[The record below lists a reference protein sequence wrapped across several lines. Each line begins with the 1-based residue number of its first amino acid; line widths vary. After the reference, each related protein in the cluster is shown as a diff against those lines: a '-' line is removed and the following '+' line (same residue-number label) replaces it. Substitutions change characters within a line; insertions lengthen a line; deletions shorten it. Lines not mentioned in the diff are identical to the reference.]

1 MERPAPNSLSIEEKL
16 EHLLSQGA
24 SHDRALEL
32 LVDILIERG
41 QAISA
46 EKRERCAELILTVID
61 HCRTGTLAHAAHR
74 LATLDFIPRSLLLAL
89 ARQSIE
95 VAEPV
100 LSRAEDLASGD
111 LAVLIEN
118 CAPSHLEAIAS
129 RENLDE
135 TLTACLIARGDRQA
149 IATCARNR
157 KARLTRAS
165 FDDLVT
171 MADDDEAVRKALCH
185 RHDLPEAV
193 LPRFWPTCDD
203 GEKARLLVAGFSDD
217 AARASGDPD
226 PKPADLQEEEEEEAL
241 KLDRQLAGII
251 LQYSDIG
258 NLSRTSQMLAERA
271 GIDEGIAFDLVC
283 GSYERGLVLLARA
296 ANIDEWTF
304 LQLIC
309 ARMKLTSAKAAPHRA
324 LKSFRE
330 YPREEA
336 KKVLLKIIAIRSADT
351 MAARKAKAG
360 EKKKRSAA

>member
-24 SHDRALEL
+24 SHDRTLEL

-41 QAISA
+41 REISA

-74 LATLDFIPRSLLLAL
+74 LAALDFVPRSLLLAL

-100 LSRAEDLASGD
+100 LSLSDDLASED
-111 LAVLIEN
+111 LAVLIEKA
-118 CAPSHLEAIAS
+118 APAHLQAIAS

-157 KARLTRAS
+157 KAKLTRAS

-171 MADDDEAVRKALCH
+171 MADDDQTVRKALCH

-193 LPRFWPTCDD
+193 LPRFWPACDD
-203 GEKARLLVAGFSDD
+203 GEKARLLMAGFSDD
-217 AARASGDPD
+217 ASGDLD
-226 PKPADLQEEEEEEAL
+226 PEPADMQEEEEEEAL

-330 YPREEA
+330 YPRDEA
-336 KKVLLKIIAIRSADT
+336 KKVLLEIIALKSADT
-351 MAARKAKAG
+351 LAAKKAKAG

>member
-1 MERPAPNSLSIEEKL
+1 MERPSPNPDSIEAKL
-16 EHLLSQGA
+16 ERLLSQGA

-41 QAISA
+41 PEMSEA
-46 EKRERCAELILTVID
+46 KREHSAQLILTVIGQ
-61 HCRTGTLAHAAHR
+61 CRTPTLAIAAHR
-74 LATLDFIPRSLLLAL
+74 LASLDFIPHSLLLTL

-100 LSRAEDLASGD
+100 LSLSSDLSPEE
-111 LAVLIEN
+111 LVSVIEHA
-118 CAPSHLEAIAS
+118 APEHLQAIAS

-135 TLTACLIARGDRQA
+135 TLTASLIARGEKQA

-157 KARLTRAS
+157 KAKLTRAS
-165 FDDLVT
+165 FDDLVA
-171 MADDDEAVRKALCH
+171 MADDDSSVRKALCH

-193 LPRFWPTCDD
+193 LPRFWPGCDD
-203 GEKARLLVAGFSDD
+203 EDKARLLVAGFSGD
-217 AARASGDPD
+217 AAQASGDPE
-226 PKPADLQEEEEEEAL
+226 PEPPTEEDEEEAI

-251 LQYSDIG
+251 LQYSDIS

-271 GIDEGIAFDLVC
+271 GVDEGIAFDLVC
-283 GSYERGLVLLARA
+283 GSYERGVVLLARA
-296 ANIDEWTF
+296 ANVDEWTF

-309 ARMKLTSAKAAPHRA
+309 ARMQLTSAKTAPHRA

-336 KKVLLKIIAIRSADT
+336 KKILLEIIAIKSAD
-351 MAARKAKAG
+351 AYSAKQAKASG
-360 EKKKRSAA
+360 QRKRSAA